1 MFTRNC
7 QPIERRKLSRLPA
20 RIKVNLSANASNDF
34 CFISFRGKHST
45 EKQEPAALYGFGVGS
60 ERLRRSREVNTELFQ
75 SLLGTWPSRLVGV
88 PCGVLF
94 HLRSPFHKRVR
105 RTDENKSV
113 KQKQLDEGIGNTL
126 VSGVDLP
133 VVLDRTPFDRR
144 KMESRTTYEG
154 IADTFVQL
162 FSSQTAGSIAS
173 VC

>member
-1 MFTRNC
+1 
-7 QPIERRKLSRLPA
+7 
-20 RIKVNLSANASNDF
+20 
-34 CFISFRGKHST
+34 
-45 EKQEPAALYGFGVGS
+45 
-60 ERLRRSREVNTELFQ
+60 
-75 SLLGTWPSRLVGV
+75 
-88 PCGVLF
+88 VLF

-105 RTDENKSV
+105 RTDKNKSV